1 MIVILVVVI
10 GFLIGVAAVVG
21 LRAWRETN
29 DEWAEFVTGIF
40 ICLGV
45 WNVYDGIVPALFGT

>member
-1 MIVILVVVI
+1 MIVILVVIV
-10 GFLIGVAAVVG
+10 GFLIAVAAVVW
-21 LRAWRETN
+21 LRVWRETN

-45 WNVYDGIVPALFGT
+45 WNVYDGIVQALFGT

>member
-1 MIVILVVVI
+1 MIVILVVII
-10 GFLIGVAAVVG
+10 GFLIAVAAVVG
-21 LRAWRETN
+21 LRVWRETN

-45 WNVYDGIVPALFGT
+45 WNVYDGIVQALFGA

>member
-1 MIVILVVVI
+1 MIVILVVII
-10 GFLIGVAAVVG
+10 GFLIAVAAVVG
-21 LRAWRETN
+21 LRAWRNTN

-45 WNVYDGIVPALFGT
+45 WNVYDGIAQALFGT